1 MYFREAM
8 KCTTVHVLNDSV
20 IWEFGP
26 GSKKFKHL
34 TFKIM
39 IWKTVQMSCP
49 FSLSKRLSYNYQRLL
64 LPPSWEQSGVC
75 LGWASLAA
83 WRRSGTHPLGQG
95 QGVPIHDSKWGS
107 LSSST
112 SSQDWSLHF
121 SLIVLNINC
130 LWRCWQVDGIK
141 FEDPQKSFLG
151 KWHLRKRLKK

>member
-1 MYFREAM
+1 
-8 KCTTVHVLNDSV
+8 
-20 IWEFGP
+20 
-26 GSKKFKHL
+26 
-34 TFKIM
+34 
-39 IWKTVQMSCP
+39 MSCP
-49 FSLSKRLSYNYQRLL
+49 FSLSKRLSYNHQRLL

-151 KWHLRKRLKK
+151 KWHLRKRLKNKTLRIYWVSMQNTMSVICLVPILVNRDEAEVLIGSEA

>member
-1 MYFREAM
+1 
-8 KCTTVHVLNDSV
+8 
-20 IWEFGP
+20 
-26 GSKKFKHL
+26 
-34 TFKIM
+34 
-39 IWKTVQMSCP
+39 MSCP

-151 KWHLRKRLKK
+151 KWHLRKRLKNKTLRIYWVSMQNTMSVICLVPILVNRDEAEVLIGSEA